1 MARPTIGNRD
11 KPASLHRERSETL
24 KRHPFIPVFSVV
36 ILTAALLLVGCS
48 ASSNSASKAEPTPT
62 PLPTTAA
69 LAKPTYS
76 VQRGEVI
83 GTVQLTGRIAPVN
96 QQPFFFPIDGR
107 VHSTYIR
114 QGDTV
119 EAGTLIAD
127 LEGAADLQRQLDLI
141 KIGLQRSQI
150 NAEIAQLNL
159 DLFIAQTPQ
168 GSTGYD
174 KRLAIEKLKLD
185 LANLDVQE
193 ASLGTQELQD
203 SLDKTRLVSPMAGQV
218 TALQIGE
225 GSQAHAYDPVGT
237 VADTTQLEV
246 SASTTDNNI
255 LDKLDIGMTATLV
268 PASGLGKPVTGAVRR
283 LPLLGTGAQLTEQDK
298 TIRISLDTSPADAG
312 YRMGDLVDVTV
323 IVVNKANVL
332 WVPPQ
337 TIRTFGGRKFVV
349 VQDGNMQRRVD
360 VKVGVIGEDRVEI
373 VTGLTE
379 GQVVVSP

>member
-1 MARPTIGNRD
+1 
-11 KPASLHRERSETL
+11 L
-24 KRHPFIPVFSVV
+24 KRKSYPH
-36 ILTAALLLVGCS
+36 ILAMLILIAALLLAGCS
-48 ASSNSASKAEPTPT
+48 ASNKPASKPESTPT

-69 LAKPTYS
+69 LAKLTYT

-83 GTVQLTGRIAPVN
+83 GTLQLTGRIAPVN

-174 KRLAIEKLKLD
+174 KRLAIEKRKLD

-193 ASLGTQELQD
+193 ASLGTRELQD

-218 TALQIGE
+218 TALQISE

-255 LDKLDIGMTATLV
+255 LDKLDIGMTATLI
-268 PASGLGKPVTGAVRR
+268 PASGLGKPVTGVVRR

-323 IVVNKANVL
+323 ILVKKTDVL

-337 TIRTFGGRKFVV
+337 TIRTYAGRKFVV
-349 VQDGNMQRRVD
+349 VQEGDVQRRLD
-360 VKVGVIGEDRVEI
+360 VKLGVVGEDRVEI
-373 VTGLTE
+373 VTGLIE